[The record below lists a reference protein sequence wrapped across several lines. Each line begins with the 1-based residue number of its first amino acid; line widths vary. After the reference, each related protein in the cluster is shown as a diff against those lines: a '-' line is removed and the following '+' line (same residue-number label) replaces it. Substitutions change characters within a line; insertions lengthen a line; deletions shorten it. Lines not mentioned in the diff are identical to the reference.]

1 MLVFTAHRVNKNAVN
16 SVRRNDIAILRRVT
30 VEGVVK
36 VAGKVPK
43 MSRRQ
48 GNFCAFHI

>member
-1 MLVFTAHRVNKNAVN
+1 MLVFMAQSVYKNAVD
-16 SVRRNDIAILRRVT
+16 SVRRNDIAILRRVN

-48 GNFCAFHI
+48 GIFCAFHI